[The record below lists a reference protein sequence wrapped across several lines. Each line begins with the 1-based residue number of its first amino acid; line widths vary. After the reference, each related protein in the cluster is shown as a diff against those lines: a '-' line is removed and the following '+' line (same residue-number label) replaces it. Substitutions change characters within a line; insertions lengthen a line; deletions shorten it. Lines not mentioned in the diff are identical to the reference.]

1 MKIVVVGGVAA
12 GASAAA
18 RARRLSEEAEIIVL
32 EKGEYVSFANCG
44 LPYHI
49 SGDIEKRDSLM
60 VVTPETLRGWL
71 NLDVRPRH
79 EVTAIHRERKVV
91 EVADIA
97 SGLTYEE
104 SYDKL
109 ILCQG
114 AKPVRLD
121 VPGVDHPRISMLRN
135 IPEMDG
141 IIAAID
147 GGARS
152 ATVIGANYIGV
163 EAAEALRRRGL
174 DVDLVELQ
182 EQVMPALDRE
192 MANDLRYHLEE
203 HGVRLHLGTSAR
215 SFSDDAGRVMVKLG
229 SGAAITAD
237 LVIMAIGVRPDTEL
251 AAAAGIEL
259 GGLGGIRVDGH
270 MVTSDPDIY
279 AAGDMVEVTDT
290 VTGCQALIPLAGPA
304 NRQGRI
310 AANHIF
316 GRDESYQSTQG
327 SAIVKVFDMTAAIT
341 GASEQTLKGA
351 GMDYHKIYLHPFGHA
366 GYYPGTASMHL
377 KFLFAPDDGRV
388 LGAQIVGFDGVD
400 KRIDVLATAIRAG
413 LTVFDLEHLELAYAP
428 PYGSAKDPVNMAG
441 FVGANLLNGD
451 VDFWYPEDYP
461 ERTDRG
467 VILDVRTNFEYKE
480 GHIAGAVHIPLH
492 ELRARLGELGPW
504 RDKPVFTYCL
514 TGIRS
519 YYALRVLRLNGF
531 SQVYNLSG
539 SWKTWGSYY
548 RTTQEDG
555 TVTVLHVEQ

>member
-290 VTGCQALIPLAGPA
+290 VTGRQALIPLAGPA

-366 GYYPGTASMHL
+366 GYYPGT
-377 KFLFAPDDGRV
+377 
-388 LGAQIVGFDGVD
+388 
-400 KRIDVLATAIRAG
+400 
-413 LTVFDLEHLELAYAP
+413 
-428 PYGSAKDPVNMAG
+428 
-441 FVGANLLNGD
+441 
-451 VDFWYPEDYP
+451 
-461 ERTDRG
+461 
-467 VILDVRTNFEYKE
+467 
-480 GHIAGAVHIPLH
+480 
-492 ELRARLGELGPW
+492 
-504 RDKPVFTYCL
+504 
-514 TGIRS
+514 
-519 YYALRVLRLNGF
+519 
-531 SQVYNLSG
+531 
-539 SWKTWGSYY
+539 
-548 RTTQEDG
+548 
-555 TVTVLHVEQ
+555 